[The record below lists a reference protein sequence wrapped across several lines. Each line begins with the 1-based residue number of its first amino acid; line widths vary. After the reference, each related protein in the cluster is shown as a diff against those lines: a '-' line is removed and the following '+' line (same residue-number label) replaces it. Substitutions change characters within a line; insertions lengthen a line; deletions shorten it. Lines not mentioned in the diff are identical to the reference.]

1 MQSYESGNKRIA
13 KNTLFLYIRM
23 LLSLI
28 VSLYTSRVV
37 LQTLGFSDYGIYS
50 LVGGVVVIFSFLNS
64 SLSGATSRFLTYELG
79 RGNLQRLKETF
90 SSAIQ
95 VHLFIALIVFILAE
109 TLGLWFFTTKLV
121 IPEERMFAAHVV
133 YQCSIIS
140 TIVQIVQVPYD
151 ASIIAH
157 EKMNIYAYIELLS
170 VLLRLVIVYLLLI
183 GDFDK
188 LELYAVLVLS
198 VQLIVALIYR
208 SYSVRRFEE
217 CRFLFVRHPE
227 TFKSILNFSSWN
239 LYVQLSSSVRQLGL
253 NSLVNIFF
261 GVIYNASSGIATT
274 VDGAIAGFCT
284 NVITAFRPQITK
296 SYAQGKLEEMMRLM
310 VNASKYSQLLYL
322 VIALPLLFELPY
334 VFEIWLGDVPPLSVE
349 ICRLLIITN
358 IFFQLTQIIHIAIHA
373 TGNIKLLSLSNGTL
387 LLFVLLPVLVLF
399 RLGYGI
405 ESAYICMIALRIVV
419 LGVSCVLLKRDI
431 PEFPIK
437 RYLSVVFLKIVFI
450 TIFACV
456 CFYGVQLVMQP
467 GFLRLSIIA
476 TLSLLLFSCYTY
488 CVVVDSDTR
497 EKVKLKLLM
506 LFSKKDV

>member
-1 MQSYESGNKRIA
+1 MQGYESGNKRIA
-13 KNTLFLYIRM
+13 KNTLFLYVRM

-79 RGNLQRLKETF
+79 RGEMQRLKETF

-109 TLGLWFFTTKLV
+109 TLGLWFFATKLV

-140 TIVQIVQVPYD
+140 TIIQIVQVPYD

-157 EKMNIYAYIELLS
+157 ERMNVYAYIELLS
-170 VLLRLVIVYLLLI
+170 VFLRLAIVYLLLV
-183 GDFDK
+183 GKFDK
-188 LELYAVLVLS
+188 LELYALLVLS
-198 VQLIVALIYR
+198 VQLIIALMYR
-208 SYSVRRFEE
+208 MYSVRKFEE
-217 CRFLFVRHPE
+217 CRFSSVRHPK

-239 LYVQLSSSVRQLGL
+239 L
-253 NSLVNIFF
+253 F

-284 NVITAFRPQITK
+284 NVIIAFRPQITK
-296 SYAQGKLEEMMRLM
+296 SYAQGGLDEMMRLM
-310 VNASKYSQLLYL
+310 VNASKFSQLLYL

-387 LLFVLLPVLVLF
+387 LLFVLLPVFILF
-399 RLGYGI
+399 RSGYGI
-405 ESAYICMIALRIVV
+405 ESAYICMIVLRILV

-431 PEFPIK
+431 PEFPVK
-437 RYLSVVFLKIVFI
+437 RYLSVVFLKIIFI
-450 TIFACV
+450 TVFACF
-456 CFYGVQLVMQP
+456 CFYGIQYVMEP
-467 GFLRLSIIA
+467 SFLRLSIIS
-476 TLSLLLFSCYTY
+476 TLSLVLFSCYTY
-488 CVVVDSDTR
+488 YVVVDSTTR
-497 EKVKLKLLM
+497 EKVKSRLLE
-506 LFSKKDV
+506 LFSGKNE